1 MLFKY
6 FITVS
11 ILRHIHPDI
20 YIYSTTSAHRF
31 VNFVKLRCCCQNQN
45 LIAVLQLIYFC
56 QERVHHLQ
64 VFAICRANKVNV
76 LKPKNNDLISC
87 LTVLSLSCLKHL
99 FNYINLLIAS
109 NQVFRLHHYRVLF
122 DEPHLCEH
130 LLNHQSLTDPLG
142 PMDQHPFDPTLIF
155 CFNCES
161 PSFFILRSMISFRVS
176 IYSLNPLNY
185 VFCLASSYSFKLLWS
200 LNYANKAE
208 SSSIS
213 EEGWPSPF
221 KEMIT
226 SVSDVTTESSY
237 CGSKVITLNC

>member
-11 ILRHIHPDI
+11 IWRHIHPDI

-64 VFAICRANKVNV
+64 VFAICRANEVNI

-87 LTVLSLSCLKHL
+87 LTVLSLGCLKHL

-142 PMDQHPFDPTLIF
+142 PMDQHPFDP
-155 CFNCES
+155 N
-161 PSFFILRSMISFRVS
+161 ILLQLR
-176 IYSLNPLNY
+176 
-185 VFCLASSYSFKLLWS
+185 
-200 LNYANKAE
+200 
-208 SSSIS
+208 
-213 EEGWPSPF
+213 
-221 KEMIT
+221 
-226 SVSDVTTESSY
+226 
-237 CGSKVITLNC
+237 ITLFLYFKINDFFESLDLLLETFELCFLTGISLFNEIVVESELRE